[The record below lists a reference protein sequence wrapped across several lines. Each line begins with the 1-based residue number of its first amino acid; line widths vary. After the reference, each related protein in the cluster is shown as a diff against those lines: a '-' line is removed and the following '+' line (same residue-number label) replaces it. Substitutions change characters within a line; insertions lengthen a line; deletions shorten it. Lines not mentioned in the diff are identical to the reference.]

1 MAPSPITDD
10 YYFVLEV
17 HQTATL
23 EEITWSYRRIALYT
37 HPDRNVKDGA
47 TQAF

>member
-1 MAPSPITDD
+1 MEPSPITDD

-23 EEITWSYRRIALYT
+23 EEIT
-37 HPDRNVKDGA
+37 
-47 TQAF
+47 